1 LAKTRLNE
9 SPPTPTGSSDVRA
22 KLRQVAKDVTGQKP
36 QVVAFGAET
45 PTTWLLLPE
54 GLPVGL
60 LIQWQVDVNRYGQ
73 YHLTLIGCE
82 DGAVPQKPLLR
93 HGALLPAFF
102 GDVSVRGSG
111 RNDLFASY
119 GYEDPDQ
126 VNEDGVVINKPQTV
140 VLSPLRKD

>member
-1 LAKTRLNE
+1 
-9 SPPTPTGSSDVRA
+9 VRA
-22 KLRQVAKDVTGQKP
+22 KLRQVAKDVAGQKP
-36 QVVAFGAET
+36 QVVSFGAET

-54 GLPVGL
+54 GQAIGL

-73 YHLTLIGCE
+73 YHLTLIGYE

-93 HGALLPAFF
+93 NGVLLPAFF

-111 RNDLFASY
+111 RNDLFSSY
-119 GYEDPDQ
+119 GYEDPDL
-126 VNEDGVVINKPQTV
+126 VNEEGVVINKPQVV